1 MELLSK
7 KIKVGGGI
15 VVWLEDFKT
24 NHLSGEQKTSEP
36 QLLTL
41 ILTLTLTLILILT
54 LTLSLLLILSLLLP

>member
-41 ILTLTLTLILILT
+41 ILTLTLILNLT